1 MATHDFDT
9 LFRTLKTGELHSV
22 YYLYG
27 AEHQLKDEA
36 VHAILDRILDPGLR
50 DFNLD
55 LRSASDL
62 APDQIPGICSSLPM
76 MADRRVVVIR
86 DTEAWARKSKGKA
99 AVLAYLERPAPETVL
114 VLVQTSDA
122 APDADL
128 AKRAWTVELAPL
140 PPERAARW
148 VQHRAEGMQLSLTP
162 EAVEHLVRVT
172 NASLGS
178 LASEL
183 AKLSGLSGDDP
194 IGIDRV
200 GALLGVRHGETQFD
214 WRDAIMEGDTARAI
228 SLTGPVLQQSGVSG
242 VRLVTLLGT
251 TLVGLG
257 LARTLYD
264 QGKRGRTLESAVF
277 NALRKARLWGIDYK
291 ETAAAWSRWAARWP
305 MDRVRAG
312 IRHARWADE
321 ALKSTTLSDEG
332 AIAIDL
338 ILRLQG
344 SRKAAA

>member
-1 MATHDFDT
+1 
-9 LFRTLKTGELHSV
+9 
-22 YYLYG
+22 
-27 AEHQLKDEA
+27 
-36 VHAILDRILDPGLR
+36 
-50 DFNLD
+50 
-55 LRSASDL
+55 
-62 APDQIPGICSSLPM
+62 
-76 MADRRVVVIR
+76 
-86 DTEAWARKSKGKA
+86 
-99 AVLAYLERPAPETVL
+99 
-114 VLVQTSDA
+114 
-122 APDADL
+122 
-128 AKRAWTVELAPL
+128 
-140 PPERAARW
+140 
-148 VQHRAEGMQLSLTP
+148 MQLALTP

-183 AKLSGLSGDDP
+183 AKLSGLSGNDP

-214 WRDAIMEGDTARAI
+214 WRDAVMDGDTARAI

-264 QGKRGRTLESAVF
+264 QGKRQRALESAVF

-291 ETAAAWSRWAARWP
+291 ETAAAWSRWAGRWP
-305 MDRVRAG
+305 MDRVRTA

-332 AIAIDL
+332 AIVIDL